1 VSLDC
6 DEFNLGRFPGLILL
20 STKKQIMDNSIFGDM
35 INNLQ
40 KVAWCVFRTL
50 IAKLLS
56 CDSGDSCMENTDNM
70 LETFKTVKGD
80 VWEDAFCSF
89 TFKTSFCKI
98 VLLLMWKC

>member
-1 VSLDC
+1 
-6 DEFNLGRFPGLILL
+6 
-20 STKKQIMDNSIFGDM
+20 MDNSIFGDM

-40 KVAWCVFRTL
+40 KVAWCVFQML

-56 CDSGDSCMENTDNM
+56 YDSGDSCMENTDNM

-80 VWEDAFCSF
+80 VWEDAFSSF
-89 TFKTSFCKI
+89 TFKTSFCEI